1 MQRIGRLVALIVV
14 LFVSVGCDRA
24 TKTLAQQHLAATE
37 PLSFFDGIVQLRYA
51 ENPGAF
57 LSLGAALPA
66 AAQGWIFIGV
76 VALLLVGL
84 GIFALKQRNTV
95 HPGILVAFALFLGGG
110 LGNLIDRIT
119 NDGRVIDFM
128 IVGVGPLRTGIFN
141 VADMA
146 IMAGVVLV
154 AFFSLRKGA
163 DRTS

>member
-1 MQRIGRLVALIVV
+1 MQRIGRLLALIGV

-24 TKTLAQQHLAATE
+24 TKTLAQQHLRATE
-37 PLSFFDGIVQLRYA
+37 PLSFFDGIVQLHYA

-66 AAQGWIFIGV
+66 AAQGGIFIGV

-84 GIFALKQRNTV
+84 GIFVLKQRNTV
-95 HPGILVAFALFLGGG
+95 HPGVLVAFALFLGGG

-154 AFFSLRKGA
+154 AFFSLRNGA
-163 DRTS
+163 ERTS